1 MKCAYETHCNIS
13 IAIYSVS
20 SPDLSIVRYGK
31 CFVFYVRAVKTKKNK
46 NTKKKKNEIE
56 NEKKYLQSFYSDQ
69 VNT

>member
-31 CFVFYVRAVKTKKNK
+31 CFVFYVRAVKTKKKK
-46 NTKKKKNEIE
+46 NTKKRRTKLKMKRNIY
-56 NEKKYLQSFYSDQ
+56 KASTPTK
-69 VNT
+69 

>member
-31 CFVFYVRAVKTKKNK
+31 CFVFYVRAVKTK
-46 NTKKKKNEIE
+46 TKKYKKRRTKLKMKRNIY
-56 NEKKYLQSFYSDQ
+56 KASTPTK
-69 VNT
+69 

>member
-31 CFVFYVRAVKTKKNK
+31 CFVFYVRAVKTKKK
-46 NTKKKKNEIE
+46 IQKKNEIE

>member
-13 IAIYSVS
+13 IAIYPVS
-20 SPDLSIVRYGK
+20 SFELSIVRYGK
-31 CFVFYVRAVKTKKNK
+31 CFVFYVRAVK
-46 NTKKKKNEIE
+46 KKKKYKKMNEIE

>member
-31 CFVFYVRAVKTKKNK
+31 CFVFYVRAVKTKKK
-46 NTKKKKNEIE
+46 NKKKEERN
-56 NEKKYLQSFYSDQ
+56 
-69 VNT
+69 

>member
-31 CFVFYVRAVKTKKNK
+31 CFVFYVRAVKTKK
-46 NTKKKKNEIE
+46 KKIQKKEERN
-56 NEKKYLQSFYSDQ
+56 
-69 VNT
+69 